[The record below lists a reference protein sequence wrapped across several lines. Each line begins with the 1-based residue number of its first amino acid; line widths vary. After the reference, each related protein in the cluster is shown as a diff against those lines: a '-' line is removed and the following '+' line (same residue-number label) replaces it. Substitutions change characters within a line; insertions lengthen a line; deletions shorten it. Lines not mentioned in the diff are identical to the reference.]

1 MEQML
6 VTKLEDSFPKQA
18 LCQKIEEHPM
28 MEWLCWRGVLPKE
41 EDRLEEVHPMIEEE
55 ELPKPER
62 DCLSD
67 KIPKPAVRPSSEE
80 HVLPKKMQGHPKTGE
95 HPIQGVPDKLW
106 KEDTNQ

>member
-41 EDRLEEVHPMIEEE
+41 GDRWEEVHPMIEEV

-62 DCLSD
+62 DCL
-67 KIPKPAVRPSSEE
+67 
-80 HVLPKKMQGHPKTGE
+80 
-95 HPIQGVPDKLW
+95 
-106 KEDTNQ
+106 